1 MKTWTLIIQIQKE
14 RNLLR
19 KKELLEMIIKK
30 EASKKQNLWIKLIER
45 MRGVEIFIC
54 QIVIHILSIIL
65 IFTRILQEKI
75 MENNFTFLTVK

>member
-54 QIVIHILSIIL
+54 QIV
-65 IFTRILQEKI
+65 
-75 MENNFTFLTVK
+75 

>member
-1 MKTWTLIIQIQKE
+1 
-14 RNLLR
+14 
-19 KKELLEMIIKK
+19 
-30 EASKKQNLWIKLIER
+30 